1 MPLDDFPGR
10 QQLIDAVDRAVALGD
25 ADALAHALSGAL
37 TGLIRDGI
45 VQLPDCCHE
54 PVEGHYARRELY
66 RSPELGYT
74 VIAMTWGPGQGTPL
88 HDHHGMWGVEGV
100 FAGEITVDQ
109 YELVAR
115 DGERFRFRP
124 AGSIRGCVGSAGS
137 IIPPTEYHAI
147 RNASDR
153 DNAVSLHIY
162 QHPMTCCGIFLPE
175 AGEADGWYRYQRKEL
190 VLDSAA

>member
-1 MPLDDFPGR
+1 MLATEFPGCR
-10 QQLIDAVDRAVALGD
+10 RLIDAIDAAVAQGSTPAITDSLRNS
-25 ADALAHALSGAL
+25 LCKLMRNHE
-37 TGLIRDGI
+37 
-45 VQLPDCCHE
+45 VQLPECVLE
-54 PVEGHYARRELY
+54 TAEGRYARRELY